1 MNIALKY
8 RTRAQEVHLNVMPRL
23 SSHTSAIGSAVD
35 LYLARAASSRKLRR
49 ILVALFVIAPT
60 LVAALY
66 YGLWAQPRY
75 VSHADFVVRGMQPA
89 RAGGLDALLR
99 TFGVARAGDDANIV
113 ESYMLSRDAVTAVDK
128 LVPLRKVF
136 SRAEGDMFA
145 RFPSFW
151 ESDTFEGLY
160 SHYKRRVTVRQN
172 RTRGI
177 TQFSVETFRPED
189 SRRVAVALLAVAE
202 QMVNAMNKR
211 AHDDAVGAAERVVRE
226 AEQQVIATQAALLKF
241 RDAAALVDPSKSS
254 SATLDTMTTL
264 TLDLARIQAQIAQ
277 KRQQTGAS
285 PVLEP
290 MVAHERALRARI
302 EEERRTLAG
311 TPGALAPKVGHYE
324 RLTLTRGIAEKSLA
338 AATTSLETAREEA
351 RRQQIYIEQLVTPNL
366 SDYAEEP
373 QRLRM
378 IFTVALVCAMGY
390 AVFWILSV
398 GAREHAQ

>member
-1 MNIALKY
+1 
-8 RTRAQEVHLNVMPRL
+8 MPRL
-23 SSHTSAIGSAVD
+23 RQPKSTIGSAVD
-35 LYLARAASSRKLRR
+35 AYLARAASGRRLRR
-49 ILVALFVIAPT
+49 ILVMLFVVAPT
-60 LVAALY
+60 LAAAVY

-75 VSHADFVVRGMQPA
+75 VSHAEFVVRGMQSS
-89 RAGGLDALLR
+89 RSGGLDALLR

-113 ESYMLSRDAVTAVDK
+113 ESYILSRDAVTAIDK
-128 LVPLRKVF
+128 LTPLREVF
-136 SRAEGDMFA
+136 SRAEGDVFA
-145 RFPSFW
+145 RFPAFW

-177 TQFSVETFRPED
+177 TQLSVETFRAED
-189 SRRVAVALLAVAE
+189 SRRVAAALLSVAE
-202 QMVNAMNKR
+202 QIVNAMNKR
-211 AHDDAVGAAERVVRE
+211 AHDDAVGSAERSVRE
-226 AEQQVIATQAALLKF
+226 TEQQGIVAQTALTSF
-241 RDAAALVDPSKSS
+241 RDAAVLVDPSKNS
-254 SATLDTMTTL
+254 SAALDTMTTL

-277 KRQQTGAS
+277 MRQQTGAS
-285 PVLEP
+285 PALEP
-290 MVAHERALRARI
+290 IVAQERALSARI

-311 TPGALAPKVGHYE
+311 APGALAPKVGDYE

-338 AATTSLETAREEA
+338 AATSSLETAREEA
-351 RRQQIYIEQLVTPNL
+351 RRQQIYIEQLAKPNL
-366 SDYAEEP
+366 SDYPEEP

>member
-1 MNIALKY
+1 MND
-8 RTRAQEVHLNVMPRL
+8 MPRL
-23 SSHTSAIGSAVD
+23 ALPKSTVGSAVD
-35 LYLARAASSRKLRR
+35 VYLKWAASGRRLRR
-49 ILVALFVIAPT
+49 ALGTLFVVAPT
-60 LVAALY
+60 LAAAIY
-66 YGLWAQPRY
+66 YGLWAQPRV
-75 VSHADFVVRGMQPA
+75 VSPAEVVGRGMQSA
-89 RAGGLDALLR
+89 RGGGLDALLR

-113 ESYMLSRDAVTAVDK
+113 ESYMLSRDAVRAVDK
-128 LVPLRKVF
+128 IVTLREVF
-136 SRAEGDMFA
+136 SRPEGDKFA
-145 RFPSFW
+145 RFPAFW

-177 TQFSVETFRPED
+177 TQLSVETFRPED
-189 SRRVAVALLAVAE
+189 SRRVAAALLGVAE
-202 QMVNAMNKR
+202 QMVNAMNTR
-211 AHDDAVGAAERVVRE
+211 AHDDAVGAAERAVRD
-226 AEQQVIATQAALLKF
+226 AEQQVMSAQAALTSF

-264 TLDLARIQAQIAQ
+264 TLDLARIQAQNAQ
-277 KRQQTGAS
+277 MRQQAVAS
-285 PVLEP
+285 PALEP
-290 MVAHERALRARI
+290 MVAQERALRARI

-311 TPGALAPKVGHYE
+311 APGALASKVGDYE
-324 RLTLTRGIAEKSLA
+324 RLTLTRSIADKSLA
-338 AATTSLETAREEA
+338 AAMTSLESSREEA